1 MKRLKNKQKTTIK
14 FREKLIM
21 TLVIVMS
28 FAVVVLS
35 YSIIDMQQSISE
47 LYEIQLENNAMMNFF
62 KMLLGGIGPSV

>member
-1 MKRLKNKQKTTIK
+1 
-14 FREKLIM
+14 M